1 MAALADT
8 WQALLDWYFGLPTAA
23 LVPIAGLL
31 KVLAVFGWI
40 VLNVLILIWLE
51 RKFSGRLQSRL
62 GPMRVGRPHGW
73 AQTLADTIKLLV
85 KEDVIPRGVDRWL
98 YVIAPA
104 VVFTPALL
112 VWAVVPFTKN
122 WIVSDINV
130 ALIYVAAAGSLAV
143 LGVFMSGWGSNNKW
157 SLLGAMRAA
166 AQIISYEVPSVLSL
180 MGVVM
185 IAGSLSLQSIVAAQ
199 HRVWFIVLQPLGFII
214 YLISTMAELN
224 RTPFDLTEAESE
236 LVAGFN
242 TEYSG
247 LRWAFFFLGEYANLL
262 AASAIAATVFLGGW
276 SGPFLPGIVWF
287 VLKTYFFVI
296 LIMWIKWTMPRIRID
311 QMMEVGWKF
320 LIPAALVNI
329 AITGLVL
336 LVV

>member
-1 MAALADT
+1 MAAIADT
-8 WQALLDWYFGLPTAA
+8 WRALVDWYFALPPVV
-23 LVPIAGLL
+23 LVPLAGLL
-31 KVLAVFGWI
+31 KVLAIFGWI
-40 VLNVLILIWLE
+40 VVNVLILIWLE
-51 RKFSGRLQSRL
+51 RKFSGRMQSRL

-73 AQTLADTIKLLV
+73 AQTIADTIKLLV

-112 VWAVVPFTKN
+112 VWAVVPFAKT
-122 WIVSDINV
+122 WIVSDLNV
-130 ALIYVAAAGSLAV
+130 ALIYIAAAGSLAI
-143 LGVFMSGWGSNNKW
+143 LGIFMSGWGSNNKW

-166 AQIISYEVPSVLSL
+166 AQVISYEVPAVLSL
-180 MGVVM
+180 VGVAM
-185 IAGSLSLQSIVAAQ
+185 IAGSLSLQGIVNAQ

-214 YLISTMAELN
+214 YLIATMAELN

-287 VLKTYFFVI
+287 VIKTYFFVF

-311 QMMEVGWKF
+311 QMMDVGWKI
-320 LIPAALVNI
+320 LIPAALINI
-329 AITGLVL
+329 AVTGLVL
-336 LVV
+336 LIV

>member
-1 MAALADT
+1 MAAVADA
-8 WQALLDWYFGLPTAA
+8 WRALVDWYFALPPVV
-23 LVPIAGLL
+23 LVPLAGLL

-51 RKFSGRLQSRL
+51 RKFSGRMQSRL

-73 AQTLADTIKLLV
+73 AQTIADTIKLLV

-112 VWAVVPFTKN
+112 VWAVVPFTRN
-122 WIVSDINV
+122 WIVSDLNV
-130 ALIYVAAAGSLAV
+130 ALVYVAAAGSLAV
-143 LGVFMSGWGSNNKW
+143 LGIFMSGWGSNNKW

-185 IAGSLSLQSIVAAQ
+185 IAGSLSLQGIVAAQ
-199 HRVWFIVLQPLGFII
+199 HRVWFIFLQPLGFII
-214 YLISTMAELN
+214 YLIATLAELN

>member
-1 MAALADT
+1 MASVSAA
-8 WQALLDWYFGLPTAA
+8 WNAFVDWYYALP
-23 LVPIAGLL
+23 PIILIPVAGLL
-31 KVLAVFGWI
+31 KVLAVFGFI

-51 RKFSGRLQSRL
+51 RKVSGRIQSRM
-62 GPMRVGRPHGW
+62 GPMRTGRHGW
-73 AQTLADTIKLLV
+73 AQTIADTIKLLV
-85 KEDVIPRGVDRWL
+85 KEDIIPRGVDRWL
-98 YVIAPA
+98 WVLAPA
-104 VVFTPALL
+104 VVFTPALM
-112 VWAVVPFTKN
+112 VWVVVPFGRT
-122 WIVSDINV
+122 WIVSDLNV
-130 ALIYVAAAGSLAV
+130 ALIYVAAASSLAI

-157 SLLGAMRAA
+157 SLYGAMRAA
-166 AQIISYEVPSVLSL
+166 AQLISYEVPAVLSL
-180 MGVVM
+180 VGVAM
-185 IAGSLSLQSIVAAQ
+185 IAGSLSLQGIVAAQ
-199 HRVWFIVLQPLGFII
+199 HRVWFIFLQPLGFIV

-287 VLKTYFFVI
+287 ILKTYFFVI
-296 LIMWIKWTMPRIRID
+296 LILWIKWTMPRIRVD
-311 QMMEVGWKF
+311 QLMDVGWKF
-320 LIPAALVNI
+320 LIPLSLVNI
-329 AITGLVL
+329 ALTGLVL

>member
-1 MAALADT
+1 MAAVSGA
-8 WQALLDWYFGLPTAA
+8 WSAFVDWYYALPPII
-23 LVPIAGLL
+23 LVPVAGLL
-31 KVLAVFGWI
+31 KVLAVFGFI

-51 RKFSGRLQSRL
+51 RKLSGKIQSRL

-73 AQTLADTIKLLV
+73 AQTIADTIKLLV
-85 KEDVIPRGVDRWL
+85 KEDIIPRGVDRWL
-98 YVIAPA
+98 WVLAPA
-104 VVFTPALL
+104 VVFTPALM
-112 VWAVVPFTKN
+112 VWVVIPFSQN

-130 ALIYVAAAGSLAV
+130 ALIYVAAVSSLAI
-143 LGVFMSGWGSNNKW
+143 LGIFMSGWGSNNKW
-157 SLLGAMRAA
+157 SLYGAMRAA
-166 AQIISYEVPSVLSL
+166 AQLISYEVPAVLSL
-180 MGVVM
+180 VGVAM
-185 IAGSLSLQSIVAAQ
+185 IAGSLSLQGIVAAQ
-199 HRVWFIVLQPLGFII
+199 HRVWFIFLQPLGFII
-214 YLISTMAELN
+214 FLISTMAELN

-287 VLKTYFFVI
+287 ILKTYFFVI

-311 QMMEVGWKF
+311 QLMDVGWKF
-320 LIPAALVNI
+320 LIPLSLANI
-329 AITGLVL
+329 ALTGLVL